1 MEYIYAALLLH
12 KLDKEI
18 TEDSVSKIIEAGGIK
33 PDEVKVKALASAL
46 GEVNIEDVLKN
57 SVLPAVA
64 PVAGTAPVSESNE
77 SSSEEESKEDKKSE
91 ASDEKKEEEALSG
104 LSSLFG

>member
-18 TEDSVSKIIEAGGIK
+18 TEDSVSKIIEASGIK
-33 PDEVKVKALASAL
+33 PDGVKVKALASAL

-57 SVLPAVA
+57 SVLPAAAPAASTA
-64 PVAGTAPVSESNE
+64 PVAESDE
-77 SSSEEESKEDKKSE
+77 SSPEETKEDKKSE
-91 ASDEKKEEEALSG
+91 AADEKKEDEALSG

>member
-18 TEDSVSKIIEAGGIK
+18 TEDSVSKIIEASGIK
-33 PDEVKVKALASAL
+33 PDGVKVKALASAL

-57 SVLPAVA
+57 SVLPAAA
-64 PVAGTAPVSESNE
+64 PVAAPVAEPDK
-77 SSSEEESKEDKKSE
+77 SSSEETKEDKKSE
-91 ASDEKKEEEALSG
+91 AADEKKEEEALSG